1 MRRAIRLH
9 STVNPR
15 LHIIRRWDRQVASV
29 VVIREFLTQTLP
41 VRLRPPKPPQ
51 VRQRGGTRI
60 TILCAV
66 MVLLSGWFE
75 SPFALLLILLVPR
88 LTLALYGYGL
98 ELRAASNTKR
108 LVLLSF
114 VAAATAV
121 VLVAWWSGVDGIPLG
136 LVAAAGGYIAISGS
150 AISGSGESNPR
161 PARRGRDDILKVIV
175 EPVRAADEAPETSAV
190 KVWPRF
196 PIVTSDD
203 ATIWAIDPAR
213 RVLRVMAPANAGI
226 DELVEWDEPIRAV
239 TLKRVDLSWWCPST
253 GNSLRAARRDRDLEV
268 VCGRD
273 EAAKWRYVFEFAGR
287 DMAERWREVF
297 ESWMI
302 KDRERLSA

>member
-1 MRRAIRLH
+1 M
-9 STVNPR
+9 
-15 LHIIRRWDRQVASV
+15 
-29 VVIREFLTQTLP
+29 IREFLTQTLP
-41 VRLRPPKPPQ
+41 DRLSPPKPPQ

-60 TILCAV
+60 IILCAV

-75 SPFALLLILLVPR
+75 SPLALLLIVLVPSA
-88 LTLALYGYGL
+88 TLSLYGFGM
-98 ELRAASNTKR
+98 EVRTADNTKR

-114 VAAATAV
+114 VAASAA
-121 VLVAWWSGVDGIPLG
+121 LLLLAWKNGVDGFTLG
-136 LVAAAGGYIAISGS
+136 LVATVVGYIVV
-150 AISGSGESNPR
+150 SGSGESVPR
-161 PARRGRDDILKVIV
+161 RARRERDEILKIIV
-175 EPVRAADEAPETSAV
+175 EPVRAWDVARETSEV
-190 KVWPRF
+190 RFRPRF
-196 PIVTSDD
+196 PITTSDE

-213 RVLRVMAPANAGI
+213 RVLRVMASVDAGI

-239 TLKRVDLSWWCPST
+239 ALKRAKLSRWWSST
-253 GNSLRAARRDRDLEV
+253 DSNIRAIRRDRDLEV

-273 EAAKWRYVFEFAGR
+273 EASKWRYVFEFAGP